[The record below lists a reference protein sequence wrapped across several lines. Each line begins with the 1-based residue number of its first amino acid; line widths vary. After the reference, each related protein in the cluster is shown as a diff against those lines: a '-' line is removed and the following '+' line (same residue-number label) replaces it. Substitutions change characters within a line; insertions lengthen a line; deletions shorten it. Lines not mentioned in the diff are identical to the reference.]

1 MSQTCS
7 NLATKADLDALAAE
21 LNSKLKG
28 KIDNVE
34 KASIVSISSQQ
45 GLALALV
52 ALAPKI
58 AKAVAAAGVI
68 AAKVAAISAS
78 VGFLVAQVAAL
89 ALQQYLISKN
99 TQKINKNTKL
109 IQSNSTQ
116 ISKNTSQIN
125 KIKSQLIAQQ
135 AQIDSLKAQYPKLQ
149 QQINSTKVA
158 ISQNKSAIALTEK
171 KIAQNNKKIAITE
184 VKLQNKIAKAEQ
196 KLKKDINS
204 ANAQLNN
211 KIVSAEAKLN
221 KKINAVN
228 TQIIGLKAQTSVSI
242 SKLKQQSVS
251 QIQNVSSKLA
261 STQGK
266 VTELQVK
273 LALANGDAVIVKKK
287 TKSIEK
293 KVNNIDT
300 SFKKFT
306 GTSFSLGNP
315 LQDLSKSI
323 NDTKAIATA
332 NTINVTNSN
341 TKIKDLTSKITALE
355 TAQVDTTQVEKLRTD
370 ISKDTQT
377 IIAATLGTLVLPK
390 LELVN
395 NNTSPTAISSATN
408 NALCQQAAN
417 PNSCLNTSLGNS
429 IKNNLGN
436 IASGINAGASAANTA
451 LNTNILNRVTD
462 IQNKVNSS
470 TFGLQATKQ
479 FLDKAWNATGAD
491 KVLNAMNTV
500 LALHN
505 AYMLSR
511 NLGQSIGDAASSILS
526 AFNIKDSSGEEIDVN
541 KFLSNRITDFVNKTI
556 GAENAQALSTVLLS
570 TNRII
575 VSAQGVISSVRG
587 IKDAIQNGQEI
598 IANRVGFLGNSFM
611 SQGLLE
617 EDSFPW
623 METNNNFR
631 NPFARFNQQVGN
643 VQEFVDEIN
652 ELAATGI
659 EVKDNFSELTDEIEN
674 FSEARTELEESLK
687 EFSEDTQ
694 KKEDKAEVFNRSP
707 DITNIDLVKKEE

>member
-1 MSQTCS
+1 M
-7 NLATKADLDALAAE
+7 
-21 LNSKLKG
+21 
-28 KIDNVE
+28 
-34 KASIVSISSQQ
+34 
-45 GLALALV
+45 
-52 ALAPKI
+52 
-58 AKAVAAAGVI
+58 
-68 AAKVAAISAS
+68 
-78 VGFLVAQVAAL
+78 
-89 ALQQYLISKN
+89 
-99 TQKINKNTKL
+99 
-109 IQSNSTQ
+109 
-116 ISKNTSQIN
+116 
-125 KIKSQLIAQQ
+125 
-135 AQIDSLKAQYPKLQ
+135 
-149 QQINSTKVA
+149 
-158 ISQNKSAIALTEK
+158 
-171 KIAQNNKKIAITE
+171 
-184 VKLQNKIAKAEQ
+184 
-196 KLKKDINS
+196 
-204 ANAQLNN
+204 ANAQLNS
-211 KIVSAEAKLN
+211 KIASAETKFDKKVNAIN
-221 KKINAVN
+221 K
-228 TQIIGLKAQTSVSI
+228 QIIGLKAQTSVSI

-293 KVNNIDT
+293 NIDDFKT
-300 SFKKFT
+300 SLKS
-306 GTSFSLGNP
+306 GSFGLPISKP
-315 LQDLSKSI
+315 LQNFSESI
-323 NDTKAIATA
+323 NSTKAIANA
-332 NTINVTNSN
+332 NTISITNSN
-341 TKIKDLTSKITALE
+341 TKIKDLTSKITALK

-377 IIAATLGTLVLPK
+377 IVAATLGTLVLPK
-390 LELVN
+390 LDLVN
-395 NNTSPTAISSATN
+395 NNTSPASISSATN

-436 IASGINAGASAANTA
+436 IVNGLGAGASAANTA

-479 FLDKAWNATGAD
+479 FLDKAWQATGAD

-511 NLGQSIGDAASSILS
+511 NLGQSIGDATSSILN
-526 AFNIKDSSGEEIDVN
+526 AFNVKDSSGEDIDVN
-541 KFLSNRITDFVNKTI
+541 KVLSNRITDFVNKTI
-556 GAENAQALSTVLLS
+556 GQENAKALNSVLFS
-570 TNRII
+570 SNRIL
-575 VSAQGVISSVRG
+575 VSAQGVVSSVRG

-631 NPFARFNQQVGN
+631 NPFARFNQQVSN
-643 VQEFVDEIN
+643 LQEFTDEIN
-652 ELAATGI
+652 ELVMTGI
-659 EVKDNFSELTDEIEN
+659 EVKDNFSELTDGIEN
-674 FSEARTELEESLK
+674 FSEARTELEESLEK
-687 EFSEDTQ
+687 FA
-694 KKEDKAEVFNRSP
+694 EDKQTEENEAEVDSESP
-707 DITNIDLVKKEE
+707 DIANIDLVKKEDED